1 MIELSSPIRP
11 TTGSPTANPIIVVAR
26 VNAAAIVILMM
37 FSISAFLCVVV

>member
-1 MIELSSPIRP
+1 
-11 TTGSPTANPIIVVAR
+11 VAR